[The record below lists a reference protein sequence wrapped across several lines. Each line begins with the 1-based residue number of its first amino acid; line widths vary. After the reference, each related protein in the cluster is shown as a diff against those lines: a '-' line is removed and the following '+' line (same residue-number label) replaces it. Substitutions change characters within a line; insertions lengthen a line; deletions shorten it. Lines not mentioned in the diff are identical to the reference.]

1 MNDESYTL
9 LARADQALQ
18 SAERLAE
25 AGDLFGATNRVYF
38 GCYYAVHAMLTAQEI
53 HLNSHRATRQH
64 LRIDLVG
71 RGVIPSAYERF
82 FLEAWEFRK
91 RADYWPEPGIEA
103 GDVSRLLRTARALLA
118 RARRTLIA

>member
-1 MNDESYTL
+1 
-9 LARADQALQ
+9 
-18 SAERLAE
+18 
-25 AGDLFGATNRVYF
+25 
-38 GCYYAVHAMLTAQEI
+38 
-53 HLNSHRATRQH
+53 
-64 LRIDLVG
+64 
-71 RGVIPSAYERF
+71 VIPSAYERF